1 MPRPRMQL
9 SISESPDLA
18 PLGLTE
24 AHVRAALLDIAR
36 LLLRRGYDLVYGGD
50 LRRYG
55 YTEDLAALVR
65 RQQEFPQD
73 KDAQLI
79 WPVVPGG
86 NASAYEAERFVMAWY
101 GEVTLEPVPP
111 PASALTKADL
121 LTHLRQHMAE
131 TTAGLVALG
140 GQTSGFSGPRS
151 GVVEEIGLH
160 AAARRAVY
168 LIPSFGGA
176 TAAAAAA
183 FGVKLPDYLT
193 PSLRLDPMGTLPAHL
208 QSFAEQAAHTPEPA
222 GLVALLAGAL
232 KNS

>member
-18 PLGLTE
+18 PLGLTQ

-55 YTEDLAALVR
+55 YIEELAALVR

-73 KDAQLI
+73 KDARLI
-79 WPVVPGG
+79 WPVIPGG
-86 NASAYEAERFVMAWY
+86 NASAYEAERFVMEWY
-101 GEVTLEPVPP
+101 GEVTLDPIPP
-111 PASALTKADL
+111 LASALTKADL
-121 LTHLRQHMAE
+121 LTHLRQRMAE
-131 TTAGLVALG
+131 TTAGLVAIG
-140 GQTSGFSGPRS
+140 GQTSGFSGSRP

-160 AAARRAVY
+160 AAEGRAVY

-183 FGVKLPDYLT
+183 LGVALPDYLT
-193 PSLRLDPMGTLPAHL
+193 PTLRLDPMGTLLAPY
-208 QSFAEQAAHTPEPA
+208 QEFAEQAAQTPEPA
-222 GLVALLAGAL
+222 GLVALLAGVI
-232 KNS
+232 KG